1 MKTRVEDIDYEKRA
15 VTLQGPQEKS
25 ATANV
30 DKDVK
35 RFEAKKGDEIVIRHT
50 EAIAVDAQPK

>member
-1 MKTRVEDIDYEKRA
+1 MEDIDYEKRA